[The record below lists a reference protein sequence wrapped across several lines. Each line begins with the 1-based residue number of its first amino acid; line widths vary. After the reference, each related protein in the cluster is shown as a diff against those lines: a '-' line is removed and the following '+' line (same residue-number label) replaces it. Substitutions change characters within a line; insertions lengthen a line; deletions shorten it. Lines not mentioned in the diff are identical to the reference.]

1 MAVKFYQYS
10 RLSIMPD
17 SFLEYYKV
25 ILQKVSFDQALFRK
39 ELNKAF
45 NSLNSNEAA
54 QLRNWLITS
63 GLLPGE
69 TEEPNTAFL
78 SKRLF

>member
-1 MAVKFYQYS
+1 M
-10 RLSIMPD
+10 SIMAN
-17 SFLEYYKV
+17 SFLDYYKV